1 MKFVTAGAPQILHLP
16 LRTIFICQ
24 RRCLVILRPVFLGDF
39 KQSWL
44 LHHRISSYN
53 VVTFLGRV
61 PRE

>member
-39 KQSWL
+39 
-44 LHHRISSYN
+44 
-53 VVTFLGRV
+53 
-61 PRE
+61 